1 MLKRSLAIAAT
12 FALLLTGAIANAAPK
27 PKPYS
32 PSQTIADRCGYD
44 SSLKGQAA
52 AAQIYLN
59 SARNCTGA
67 GKIVASKMSKLK
79 PKTALS
85 ALSDYS
91 DLSQCKLPQPSGAK
105 EFRGFPSGH

>member
-1 MLKRSLAIAAT
+1 MLKRSFAIAAT
-12 FALLLTGAIANAAPK
+12 VALVLTGAIANAAPK

-44 SSLKGQAA
+44 SSLKGQAL

-67 GKIVASKMSKLK
+67 GKIVASKMSNLT
-79 PKTALS
+79 PKTVLS
-85 ALSDYS
+85 AQVEYS
-91 DLSQCKLPQPSGAK
+91 DLEKCK
-105 EFRGFPSGH
+105 